1 MKNIV
6 SNLFIVITLT
16 ILSLNVKGQSTKP
29 PDGIIFQAVASDAE
43 GNPAVNRTIYVKTAI
58 IQSSPKGKEVYNESF
73 KVNASSNGVFT
84 IVIGKGNRTSG
95 FISIG
100 DIDWTKGPYFLNLK
114 AAVEPSIPTA
124 SWNAENEYIDMGTSQ
139 FWSVPFAQF
148 AGKVTDL
155 DKKVNIADTSN
166 MLHNYLIGIQNA
178 VPYTGAI
185 LDVNL
190 GTKKLTV
197 NGLYVDQSSV
207 KISNILNILGAVT
220 NIDNLLNVK
229 GAVKFE
235 NIFRV
240 AGVTNL
246 DNDLNV
252 NGIGNFANNVNVN
265 GITNLDNNLNVR
277 GSVIFG
283 NTLKVTGATN
293 LDNRLYVKDV
303 VNFANN
309 LIVSGNSAL
318 TGKLDVNGEVNFTN
332 NFLVT
337 GVSNIKNSL
346 NVYGITKLDSS
357 LNVRRNVLIT
367 DTTNSSGISNGA
379 LVINGGVGIARN
391 FMVGGF
397 ANIENLSINKGLLIK
412 DSTQSTNITSGAII
426 VNGGLGLGKN
436 LNVGG
441 STSISGNAR
450 ISGNS
455 LVSGNA
461 SFSRN
466 TTIDSALVVKGSA
479 SIVKQLTVNG
489 ITTLENSLNAK
500 KVVTIS
506 DVTDANAS
514 SAALVVSGGIRAVK
528 SVNIGNSITVAGNS
542 TLNNYLSV
550 NKTINNGYVAEFNNL
565 SASGN
570 GIQIKIGNNI
580 PSQKNSFITFNN
592 AYGKMV
598 GQVSGQTL
606 SELENDEDYKLG
618 LKIQNTTLSLAKIAI
633 VIAAG
638 GLDMAIANSIAADAS
653 TTPCFGFGF
662 CETAPIPSEIAAAV
676 EEVVIASLDLAV
688 AIEGE
693 KLAQESLD
701 SYKSTT
707 TGQVGVSYSSGSA
720 DYAEYLPKL
729 NKNETFFPG
738 EVVGIK
744 NGMITKNTQDA
755 EQLFIISFNPIVL
768 GNAKPRNNQNDFEK
782 VAFMGQVPVK
792 VVGKVLVGDYIIA
805 NGNNDGF
812 GIGISPKNMK
822 PADYKNIV
830 GVAWEASSNK
840 LISYVN
846 TSVGVH
852 INSLSSQVKKQA
864 DEIDTLQKQ
873 MNELKNALT
882 NIINQL
888 KSKDAST
895 VVSDKIQNNELNPNA
910 ISIFNSTNSSILNNQ
925 VQSPIIDN
933 TNPVIGIRE
942 MKFIDP
948 NRVVYYSIPKEMI
961 ENAITNVRKKIDS
974 KTLKENEMWVNMNDA
989 NFRNKFVA
997 MLKDKFDAAIQTA
1010 HSKNKIQFID
1020 GPKNQL
1026 K

>member
-58 IQSSPKGKEVYNESF
+58 IQSSPNGKKVYNESF

-100 DIDWTKGPYFLNLK
+100 DIDWTQGPYFLNLK

-235 NIFRV
+235 NTFRV

-506 DVTDANAS
+506 DVTDANTS

-570 GIQIKIGNNI
+570 GIQIKIGNSI
-580 PSQKNSFITFNN
+580 PNERNTYLMFRNASGAVVGSIT
-592 AYGKMV
+592 
-598 GQVSGQTL
+598 GQTW
-606 SELENDEDYKLG
+606 SEAQNDKYYKLN
-618 LKIQNTTLSLAKIAI
+618 LDVQNASVNSAKTSENIALASYIMAGAEI
-633 VIAAG
+633 GAA
-638 GLDMAIANSIAADAS
+638 LIS

-662 CETAPIPSEIAAAV
+662 CETAPIASEIAVAYANLLIAEAAYY
-676 EEVVIASLDLAV
+676 S
-688 AIEGE
+688 
-693 KLAQESLD
+693 AQEATQVAVDGRSAFINTV
-701 SYKSTT
+701 KE
-707 TGQVGVSYSSGSA
+707 QVGVSYKSGA
-720 DYAEYLPKL
+720 GDYAEYLPKL
-729 NKNETFFPG
+729 NNSEKFLSG
-738 EVVGIK
+738 DIVAIK
-744 NGMITKNTQDA
+744 DGKITKNTLDA
-755 EQLFIISFNPIVL
+755 SQLFVISFNPIVL
-768 GNAKPRNNQNDFEK
+768 GNMKPNANIKDFEK

-792 VVGKVLVGDYIIA
+792 VTGKVEVGDYILA
-805 NGNNDGF
+805 NGANDGF
-812 GIGISPKNMK
+812 GVGVK
-822 PADYKNIV
+822 PSALKPTDYKNIV
-830 GVAWEASSNK
+830 GIAWASTPNN

-852 INSLSSQVKKQA
+852 ANALSNQIQNQA
-864 DEIDTLQKQ
+864 NQIDTLQKQ
-873 MNELKNALT
+873 INELKNTLAS
-882 NIINQL
+882 IVNQL
-888 KSKDAST
+888 KNNDVSSLKINNSINSNSQIFSSESNNTLINNQLVIPSANNSNKLVGEIKVLPIMDPGRIIYYKIPQELIEVAIEKAKAMTSETDLKQNKFWINMNNPVFKNQIIEKLNKRIEDETKDALI
-895 VVSDKIQNNELNPNA
+895 KNNMKN
-910 ISIFNSTNSSILNNQ
+910 SI
-925 VQSPIIDN
+925 
-933 TNPVIGIRE
+933 
-942 MKFIDP
+942 
-948 NRVVYYSIPKEMI
+948 
-961 ENAITNVRKKIDS
+961 
-974 KTLKENEMWVNMNDA
+974 
-989 NFRNKFVA
+989 
-997 MLKDKFDAAIQTA
+997 
-1010 HSKNKIQFID
+1010 